1 MKTTVVYSPLV
12 EYQNTI
18 YNLSEVYSGF
28 FIENGFFYTATVP
41 HDFTNYVCLPR
52 WKCLQDENV
61 WTKIKDASKNI
72 KLDRHWYWQCQ
83 PDYIPELWEEIA
95 ALQKPMIAKYE
106 ELLSYYKNDI
116 DKILLSIRDVAKD
129 FEINITHYGT
139 AGSYSISKDR
149 LIMCVI
155 DYPESF
161 LQSVTFGIGAYAVHQ
176 SMYDFNSE
184 SLWRE
189 RQRAIDTLIRS
200 TKLGNWYQLEN
211 SIIESSRKHMP
222 LTYRNETRSFLNYY
236 GLIEARLGDFSLVE
250 DILIIAEKKIHL
262 TKQEVLIVS
271 QLLSRG
277 QGSILS
283 YDMAAEILWGD
294 KSFAKFSLQ
303 TISKTVE
310 RINKKVKN
318 VGIHQVFIKNKP
330 KMGYYL

>member
-1 MKTTVVYSPLV
+1 MKTTIVYSPLV
-12 EYQNTI
+12 EYQNII

-28 FIENGFFYTATVP
+28 FIKNGFFYTGAIP

-52 WKCLQDENV
+52 WKCLQDEIF
-61 WTKIKDASKNI
+61 WTKIQDASKKI

-83 PDYIPELWEEIA
+83 PDYIPELWEEIQ
-95 ALQKPMIAKYE
+95 ALEKPKIATYE
-106 ELLSYYKNDI
+106 ELLSYYNNDI
-116 DKILLSIRDVAKD
+116 EKILLSIRDVAQD

-139 AGSYSISKDR
+139 AGSYSINQDK
-149 LIMCVI
+149 LTMCII
-155 DYPESF
+155 DYPNTF

-176 SMYDFNSE
+176 SIYEFNSE
-184 SLWRE
+184 GLWRE

-200 TKLGNWYQLEN
+200 TKLGNWYQLKN

-222 LTYRNETRSFLNYY
+222 LTYRNETQSFINYY
-236 GLIEARLGDFSLVE
+236 GLIEPRLRDFTLVE

-271 QLLSRG
+271 ELLSKG
-277 QGSILS
+277 QESIVN
-283 YDMAAEILWGD
+283 YDMLAEALWGD

-318 VGIHQVFIKNKP
+318 AGIHQIFIKNKP
-330 KMGYYL
+330 KMGYFL

>member
-12 EYQNTI
+12 EYQNII

-28 FIENGFFYTATVP
+28 FTENGFFYTGTVP

-52 WKCLQDENV
+52 WKCLQDERV
-61 WTKIKDASKNI
+61 WAKIKDASNNI
-72 KLDRHWYWQCQ
+72 RQDRHWYWQCQ
-83 PDYIPELWEEIA
+83 PDYIPELWEAIA
-95 ALQKPMIAKYE
+95 ALSKPEIAKYE

-116 DKILLSIRDVAKD
+116 EKILLSIRDVAKD

-149 LIMCVI
+149 LIMCII

-176 SMYDFNSE
+176 SMYEFNSE

-222 LTYRNETRSFLNYY
+222 ITYRNETRNFLNYY
-236 GLIEARLGDFSLVE
+236 GLIESRLMNYTLMD
-250 DILIIAEKKIHL
+250 DILTVAGKEIHL
-262 TKQEVLIVS
+262 TTSEVLIVS
-271 QLLSRG
+271 ELIAKGPDSV
-277 QGSILS
+277 LS
-283 YDMAAEILWGD
+283 YDMVAEILWGD

-318 VGIHQVFIKNKP
+318 AGIHQVFIKNKP
-330 KMGYYL
+330 KMGYFL